1 MKKKIFAL
9 VLSVVLALSMVGCTS
24 EKPKDGDGSVSPTGQ
39 QEESQTADLMD
50 KDTYLSEVEG
60 LNTATYE
67 FVQVLSSMT
76 EEFDLETVI
85 EAYRELKEPFVE
97 FSEIDNPPEG
107 YEEVHTRMAAACARF
122 AEYLD
127 QHAALY
133 EEVIDEDAEVIPDE
147 EYEERSEAL
156 LDEMEASLLEVSEAM
171 KAVQEIQ

>member
-24 EKPKDGDGSVSPTGQ
+24 EKPKDGDGGVRSTEQ
-39 QEESQTADLMD
+39 AADLMD
-50 KDTYLSEVEG
+50 KDTYLSKVEG

-67 FVQVLSSMT
+67 FTQVLASMT
-76 EEFDLETVI
+76 EEFEEFDFETMI
-85 EAYRELKEPFVE
+85 EEFRELREPFIE
-97 FSEIDNPPEG
+97 LSEVDNPPEG
-107 YEEVHTRMAAACARF
+107 YEEAHTRMAAACVRF

-147 EYEERSEAL
+147 EFEERTEAL
-156 LDEMEASLLEVSEAM
+156 MTEMEASLLEVGEAM
-171 KAVQEIQ
+171 KEVQEIQ